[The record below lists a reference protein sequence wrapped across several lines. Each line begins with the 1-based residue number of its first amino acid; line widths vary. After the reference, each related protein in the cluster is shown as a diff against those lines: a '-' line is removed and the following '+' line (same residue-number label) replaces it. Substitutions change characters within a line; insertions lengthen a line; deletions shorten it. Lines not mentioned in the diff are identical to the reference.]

1 MPNTDYAFMSA
12 YLKGQE
18 SKAITP
24 DHIGRMAKVSN
35 IQEVLRIIAD
45 TDIGSYLEEVPAKDL
60 EDIDECLWVY
70 FDRCLSRLQ
79 WLGFL
84 TPDMLKIS
92 SAYVAKYDVFNTKA
106 ALQSILTA
114 QKAKMIP
121 MGIIHSHG
129 LTDELSHAENIDD
142 IIELL
147 TKCKLENYIPA
158 LKGYEVGEGAK
169 SRLLAEAR
177 LDSEYYRSMLSVA
190 QDVKDGPIL
199 AKAFGLIIDLIN
211 LQIVSRAIIEG
222 MGGEAAEYT
231 IAGGYILPDK
241 VAAELLSLKL
251 TDAAKRLQN
260 TQYQDIANEVSTN
273 YDKTKSIT
281 AVEETIDKHKFRMLK
296 ELLSPRVLSPLV
308 MAWYLILKE
317 VEIRNLRLVLK
328 AIVDGVPVPE
338 IKDFLVL

>member
-12 YLKGQE
+12 YLKGEE
-18 SKAITP
+18 SKVVTP
-24 DHIGRMAKVSN
+24 DHIGRMVKASN

-45 TDIGSYLEEVPAKDL
+45 TDIGSYLEEVPARNL

-70 FDRCLSRLQ
+70 FARCLCRLQ

-84 TPDMLKIS
+84 TPDMLKIL
-92 SAYVAKYDVFNTKA
+92 SAYVAKYDVFNIKA
-106 ALQSILTA
+106 ALQSILTVK
-114 QKAKMIP
+114 KAKMIP
-121 MGIIHSHG
+121 VGIIHNNA
-129 LTDELSHAENIDD
+129 LLDELFNAENIDD

-147 TKCKLENYIPA
+147 TKCKLENYVPA
-158 LKGYEVGEGAK
+158 LKEYEVDGGAK
-169 SRLLAEAR
+169 SKLLAEAR

-190 QDVKDGPIL
+190 KDVKDGPIL

-241 VAAELLSLKL
+241 VAAGLLSLKL
-251 TDAAKRLQN
+251 PDAARRLQN

-273 YDKTKSIT
+273 YDKTKNIT
-281 AVEETIDKHKFRMLK
+281 AVDEIIDKHKFRMLK

-328 AIVDGVPVPE
+328 TIVDGVPVQE
-338 IKDFLVL
+338 IRNYLVL